1 MFDQSL
7 SNLTCGECV
16 LQKIAIAVPACLHSL
31 CQRTDGSL
39 SFTYISPYIQELQ
52 EVTVEE
58 AMADASLLLNQIHPD
73 DVDTYLAAVE
83 NSKHTLQPFH
93 SEFRIITPSGRLKWI
108 QVSTRPE
115 KLPNQ
120 DVIWHGIAL
129 DVTEQKQTQLK
140 IQQLNENLN
149 EQAAQ
154 LQIAQQE
161 AQQAKDELQKLGE
174 TALQLTENIPVGTYV
189 AKLSDDGV
197 FKFIFVS
204 NRFLTMVNL
213 QKQEVLADPN
223 VVFQQIHPDDYQEFM
238 RLNSQAMRERSHF
251 YWEGKLSVNDQ
262 IRWYSVES
270 IPRNLPNGSKVW
282 EGVVIDITDRIET
295 QQRIVQINN
304 ELEERVNQRTAE
316 LQASENLCRRYFDQD
331 MIGMA
336 MTSPSKGWL
345 NANHRLCEILGY
357 SFAELQELTWD
368 QITYADDLD
377 MNLEYFNRIISG
389 ETEGYEFDKRFIH
402 KSGKIIYTR
411 LSVQAHRQPD
421 GNIDFLVV
429 LIQDISDRKKVEIDL
444 QESQEFLQ
452 KIADASPNI
461 IFIYDIQE
469 QRNIYV
475 NREIGSILGYS
486 PAEIQAMGTNFFPM
500 LIHPEDLPTIAS
512 ENEQL
517 KEAVE
522 GKIYECEYRMRNIS
536 GEWRWLYSRYSV
548 FSRDAMGKVKFMIG
562 SAQDVT
568 ARKLAEISLQ
578 QTYEELLQ
586 ATRLKD
592 EFLATMS
599 HELRTPLNAI
609 LGMTESLQEEVYGE
623 MNDRQIRA
631 LELIDQSGLHLL
643 SLINDVLDIAKIE
656 SGQMQLQLTATS
668 IISLC
673 ESSLK
678 FIQPQALKKQIQ
690 VQINLPDIIP
700 DIYLDERRIRQSL
713 INLLNNAVKFTPDGG
728 QITLEAIYPLST
740 QSSASASDLQYIRLL
755 VKDSGIGIAPK
766 AIGKL
771 FQPFIQV
778 DSALNRKYEG
788 TGLGLAIVKRII
800 ELHGGEV
807 GVTSEVGVGSCFF
820 IDLPC
825 RNH

>member
-1 MFDQSL
+1 MFDQPL
-7 SNLTCGECV
+7 SNVTSGEVV
-16 LQKIAIAVPACLHSL
+16 LQKIAIAVPGCLHSL
-31 CQRTDGSL
+31 LQRTDGSL

-58 AMADASLLLNQIHPD
+58 AMADASLVLNQMHPD
-73 DVDTYLAAVE
+73 DVSTYLAAFE
-83 NSKHTLQPFH
+83 NSKLTLQPFH
-93 SEFRIITPSGRLKWI
+93 CEFRVITPSGKLKCL
-108 QVSTRPE
+108 QVSSRPE
-115 KLPNQ
+115 QLPNQ
-120 DVIWHGIAL
+120 EMVWYGMAL
-129 DVTEQKQTQLK
+129 DVTDQKQTELAL
-140 IQQLNENLN
+140 QQLNENLD
-149 EQAAQ
+149 EQTAQ
-154 LQIAQQE
+154 LQTAQQE
-161 AQQAKDELQKLGE
+161 AKQAKDELQKLGE

-189 AKLSDDGV
+189 AKLSNDGV
-197 FKFIFVS
+197 VEFTFVS
-204 NRFLTMVNL
+204 NRLLAMVNL
-213 QKQEVLADPN
+213 QKQQVLADPN
-223 VVFQQIHPDDYQEFM
+223 VIFQQIHPDDYQEFM
-238 RLNSQAMRERSHF
+238 RLNTQAMIQGSRF
-251 YWEGKLSVNDQ
+251 YWEGRLSVNDQ

-270 IPRNLPNGSKVW
+270 IPRNLPNGNKIW

-295 QQRIVQINN
+295 QQRIAQINN
-304 ELEERVNQRTAE
+304 ELEEKVNQRTAE

-345 NANHRLCEILGY
+345 NVNHRLCEILGY

-368 QITYADDLD
+368 QITYADDLE
-377 MNLEYFNRIISG
+377 MNLEYFNRTLLG
-389 ETEGYEFDKRFIH
+389 ETDGYEIDKRFIH
-402 KSGKIIYTR
+402 KNGQIIYTR
-411 LSVQAHRQPD
+411 LSVQGHRQPD
-421 GNIDFLVV
+421 GSIDFLVV
-429 LIQDISDRKKVEIDL
+429 LMQDISDRKKVEIEL

-452 KIADASPNI
+452 RIADTSPNI
-461 IFIYDIQE
+461 IYIYDIQE

-486 PAEIQAMGTNFFPM
+486 PAEIQAMGANFFPM
-500 LIHPEDLPTIAS
+500 LIHPEDLPTIAT
-512 ENEQL
+512 ENERL

-522 GKIYECEYRMRNIS
+522 GKIYECEYRMRNNV
-536 GEWRWLYSRYSV
+536 GEWRWLYSRHSV
-548 FSRDAMGKVKFMIG
+548 FSRDAAGNVKYMIG
-562 SAQDVT
+562 SAQDIT
-568 ARKLAEISLQ
+568 NRKLAEISLQ

-586 ATRLKD
+586 ANRLKD

-609 LGMTESLQEEVYGE
+609 LGMTESLQEEVYGDI
-623 MNDRQIRA
+623 NDRQIKA
-631 LELIDQSGLHLL
+631 LGLIEQSGLHLL

-690 VQINLPDIIP
+690 VQTSLPDVIP

-713 INLLNNAVKFTPDGG
+713 INLLNNAVKFTPSCG
-728 QITLEAIYPLST
+728 QITLEVIYPLSRQT
-740 QSSASASDLQYIRLL
+740 IASANDPQYIRLL
-755 VKDSGIGIAPK
+755 VKDSGIGIASK
-766 AIGKL
+766 SIGKL

-788 TGLGLAIVKRII
+788 TGLGLALVKRII

-825 RNH
+825 RTH